1 MTKWMTALLA
11 AAALSAPATAFQGLD
26 AQYNSQPYGPVTIA
40 EITIG
45 EALAEKV
52 DDYGAREIDRL
63 TGRLHDDLARE
74 LADMGWL
81 AGDTAPAAILH
92 VTIEDATPN
101 RPTFAQTGSR
111 PGLDMRSFGI
121 GGAEL
126 TAELQ
131 AADGSVIATFEY
143 AWESHDIR
151 FAQYSTT
158 WTDTFRTFD
167 RFSTR
172 LTDSLSDAAESGM

>member
-11 AAALSAPATAFQGLD
+11 AAALTAPASAFQGLD
-26 AQYNSQPYGPVTIA
+26 AQYSSQPYGPVTIA
-40 EITIG
+40 EISIG
-45 EALAEKV
+45 PELAEKA
-52 DDYGAREIDRL
+52 DDYGAREMDRL
-63 TGRLHDDLARE
+63 TGRLHDDLSRE
-74 LADMGWL
+74 LAGMGWL
-81 AGDTAPAAILH
+81 AGDTAPAAVLY
-92 VTIEDATPN
+92 VTIQDATPN

-121 GGAEL
+121 GGADL
-126 TAELQ
+126 TAELRDPSG
-131 AADGSVIATFEY
+131 AVIATYEY
-143 AWESHDIR
+143 SWESRDIR

-172 LTDSLSDAAESGM
+172 LVDSLSDAAESGM